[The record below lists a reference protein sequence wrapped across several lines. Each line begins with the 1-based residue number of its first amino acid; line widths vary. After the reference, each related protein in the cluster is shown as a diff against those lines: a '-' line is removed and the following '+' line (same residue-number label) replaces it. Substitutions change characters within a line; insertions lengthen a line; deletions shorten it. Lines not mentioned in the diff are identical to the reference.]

1 MGANDASVMADK
13 TNDGRPLVVSVAAT
27 VIFLL
32 GLTGLLLAIIAG
44 VGAVLLHVD
53 LPAYYV
59 LALVFW
65 YTTGPCL
72 ILAGYN
78 LWKQKK
84 WAAQLA
90 ATIILLDV
98 ASAIGRGNISALAV
112 DMLFLVLHWPRLD
125 TLEAII
131 RRC

>member
-13 TNDGRPLVVSVAAT
+13 TNDGQPLVVSVAAA

-44 VGAVLLHVD
+44 VGAVFLHVD
-53 LPAYYV
+53 PPAYYV

-65 YTTGPCL
+65 YIAGPCL

-78 LWKQKK
+78 LWKQKN

-90 ATIILLDV
+90 AAIILLDV
-98 ASAIGRGNISALAV
+98 VAAIGRGNISALAI
-112 DMLFLVLHWPRLD
+112 DMLFLVLIGLAWIRLKQ
-125 TLEAII
+125 
-131 RRC
+131 